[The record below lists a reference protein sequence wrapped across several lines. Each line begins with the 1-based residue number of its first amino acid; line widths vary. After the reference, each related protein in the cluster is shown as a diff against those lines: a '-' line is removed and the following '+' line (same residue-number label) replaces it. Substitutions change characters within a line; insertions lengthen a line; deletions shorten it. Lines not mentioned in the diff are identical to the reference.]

1 MLSPDKKTPICT
13 NTQLPKIEGI
23 DTSVTTYILLP
34 TTTDGVLKEVSG
46 CPENEYLHVSSKNH
60 DVCSNYEIDDYENL
74 LRLQENTSTVK
85 CHLLL
90 MTQNKLW
97 EFRKNFREIC
107 ICQSKIF
114 FHQVNNVC
122 VL

>member
-1 MLSPDKKTPICT
+1 M
-13 NTQLPKIEGI
+13 
-23 DTSVTTYILLP
+23 P

-46 CPENEYLHVSSKNH
+46 RPENEYLHVSSKNH

-90 MTQNKLW
+90 MTQNQPR
-97 EFRKNFREIC
+97 EVRKVFRETC

-114 FHQVNNVC
+114 LHQVNNIC